1 MAEKVIAG
9 EEVIEVSLTVI
20 TRRLATARSVI
31 NNRSLVSLTGLES
44 FRAWL
49 CDKCPKMHRTSGRG
63 GGACPQTPPPDTR
76 FARIA
81 HMLWPDR
88 AHYICSIRN
97 YEFVFMLMASSLVPI
112 PSVQEVLLRVWQ
124 RDCI

>member
-1 MAEKVIAG
+1 MAEKVITG

-49 CDKCPKMHRTSGRG
+49 CDKCPKMQNRSQNIRERGRG
-63 GGACPQTPPPDTR
+63 MPPDPATR
-76 FARIA
+76 YALCA
-81 HMLWPDR
+81 HC
-88 AHYICSIRN
+88 AHALAGPGFTTY
-97 YEFVFMLMASSLVPI
+97 VAS
-112 PSVQEVLLRVWQ
+112 
-124 RDCI
+124 